1 MILHLQLYMKLYL
14 LYQAKKNVTSVQMT
28 VVAFFKNHQSTI
40 KELLY
45 MHWNKWTIIIMPSS
59 QSINIGYKGPL
70 NTLHFLWLL
79 PITWGLKNR
88 LVLCM
93 LDLAVHTQSFSNR
106 SPTTMKK
113 GRDLQQ
119 QHFEVLNF
127 VDAFEATIVKCVT
140 IHQFYREIMTENMFT
155 CVTGIAL
162 LLNKYLLRWFLITSK
177 LLSP

>member
-45 MHWNKWTIIIMPSS
+45 MHWNKWTIIIMPS

-88 LVLCM
+88 LVHACLC
-93 LDLAVHTQSFSNR
+93 LHTQSFSNR
-106 SPTTMKK
+106 SPSIRGAETTP
-113 GRDLQQ
+113 
-119 QHFEVLNF
+119 QHFEVLTHSRQHNSW
-127 VDAFEATIVKCVT
+127 CVT
-140 IHQFYREIMTENMFT
+140 MHQLYRKIMVVVAGWTEKH
-155 CVTGIAL
+155 G
-162 LLNKYLLRWFLITSK
+162 Y
-177 LLSP
+177 

>member
-1 MILHLQLYMKLYL
+1 M
-14 LYQAKKNVTSVQMT
+14 V

-140 IHQFYREIMTENMFT
+140 IHQFYREIMTENWHSD
-155 CVTGIAL
+155 V
-162 LLNKYLLRWFLITSK
+162 TSK
-177 LLSP
+177 YILTTMISHFTTTSLTFLS

>member
-1 MILHLQLYMKLYL
+1 M
-14 LYQAKKNVTSVQMT
+14 V

-45 MHWNKWTIIIMPSS
+45 MHWNKWTIIIMPS

-79 PITWGLKNR
+79 PITWGLRNR

-113 GRDLQQ
+113 GRDLQQQ

-140 IHQFYREIMTENMFT
+140 IHQFYREIMTENWQSV
-155 CVTGIAL
+155 VTI
-162 LLNKYLLRWFLITSK
+162 NKYILTTMISHFTTTSLTFLS
-177 LLSP
+177 

>member
-1 MILHLQLYMKLYL
+1 MQKWFYICNYTWSSIYYIRQ
-14 LYQAKKNVTSVQMT
+14 KNVTSVQMT

-45 MHWNKWTIIIMPSS
+45 MHWNKWTIIIMPS

-79 PITWGLKNR
+79 PITWGLRNR

-93 LDLAVHTQSFSNR
+93 LDLAAHTQSFSNR

-140 IHQFYREIMTENMFT
+140 IHQFYREIMTENWQSV
-155 CVTGIAL
+155 VT
-162 LLNKYLLRWFLITSK
+162 KY
-177 LLSP
+177 

>member
-119 QHFEVLNF
+119 QQHFEVLNF

-140 IHQFYREIMTENMFT
+140 IHQFYREIMTEKSDSD
-155 CVTGIAL
+155 VTM
-162 LLNKYLLRWFLITSK
+162 NKYIYLLRWFLI
-177 LLSP
+177 SPPPR